1 MNDEVSQGAAGTLI
15 DGAYRVTRRI
25 STGAMGAVFEA
36 VQLRLNRR
44 VAVKMI
50 TPELADDP
58 ESLARFR
65 REVKIL
71 SRLAHPNVV
80 QLLDFGTTVS
90 GQPYLVTEYLD
101 GEDLEDR
108 LTREGTLP
116 LPRVLSI
123 VRQVASALSAIHAK
137 GIVHRDLKP
146 ANVCLL
152 TIDGTPDFVKVVDF
166 GISKIRMSQTGLTA
180 PATLMGTPEYMSPE
194 QAAGR
199 IDDVDHRSDQWA
211 LACMAWRML
220 AGEAPFTAPH
230 WIALVHKIEDEEP
243 NELGDSAQVPVA
255 LERVLRRALSK
266 RRASRYPTV
275 RAFARAFEAAAAP
288 SDGRA
293 SSSRAPRAAASRPEE

>member
-1 MNDEVSQGAAGTLI
+1 MDDELDRGDAGTLI
-15 DGAYRVTRRI
+15 DGAYRITRLV

-44 VAVKMI
+44 VAVKMMA
-50 TPELADDP
+50 PELADDV

-80 QLLDFGTTVS
+80 QLLDFGTTVA
-90 GQPYLVTEYLD
+90 GHPYLVTEFLD

-108 LTREGTLP
+108 LARQKNLP
-116 LPRVLSI
+116 LARALPI

-152 TIDGTPDFVKVVDF
+152 TIDGMPDFVKVVDF

-180 PATLMGTPEYMSPE
+180 PASLMGTPEYMSPE

-199 IDDVDHRSDQWA
+199 IEDVDHRSDQWA
-211 LACMAWRML
+211 LACIAWRL
-220 AGEAPFTAPH
+220 LGGVAPFTAPH
-230 WIALVHKIEDEEP
+230 WIALVHKIQEEEP
-243 NELGDSAQVPVA
+243 PDLHDTAPHVPVA

-275 RAFARAFEAAAAP
+275 RAFARAFEAAA
-288 SDGRA
+288 GRGA
-293 SSSRAPRAAASRPEE
+293 S

>member
-1 MNDEVSQGAAGTLI
+1 MADDRLI
-15 DGAYRVTRRI
+15 DGAYEITRLV
-25 STGAMGAVFEA
+25 SSGSMGAVYEA

-50 TPELADDP
+50 APDLADDP

-108 LTREGTLP
+108 LHRYKALP
-116 LPRVLSI
+116 LDRAVPI
-123 VRQVASALSAIHAK
+123 VRQVASALAAMHSK
-137 GIVHRDLKP
+137 GIIHRDLKP

-152 TIDGTPDFVKVVDF
+152 TIDGTPDFVKVIDF
-166 GISKIRMSQTGLTA
+166 GISKIRMSETGLTA
-180 PATLMGTPEYMSPE
+180 PASLMGTPQYMSPE
-194 QAAGR
+194 QAAAR
-199 IDDVDHRSDQWA
+199 IEDVDHRSDQWA
-211 LACMAWRML
+211 LGCMAWRML
-220 AGEAPFTAPH
+220 SGQPPFTGRHFIELVRSIERDEPPSLLERAPH
-230 WIALVHKIEDEEP
+230 LPLK
-243 NELGDSAQVPVA
+243 
-255 LERVLRRALSK
+255 LEQVLRRALAK

-275 RAFARAFEAAAAP
+275 RAFARAFEAAATGA
-288 SDGRA
+288 
-293 SSSRAPRAAASRPEE
+293 